1 MLSFAANLSM
11 LFTEVAFLERFAK
24 ANNAGFRG
32 VECQFPYAYAID
44 ELVEQLQR
52 YNLVQV
58 LHNLPA
64 GNWMSGE
71 RGIGCLPDRVGEFQD
86 GVGRAIEYAS
96 ALGCR
101 QVNCLSGVAPPS
113 VPSEIPRQTF
123 VSNLQFAAGEL
134 RKAGIKLLIE
144 PINTRDIPGFYLR
157 TTQQAVDIIMDVCS
171 DNLYLQY
178 DVYHMQIM
186 EGDIANSIERNLRHI
201 AHVQVADTPG
211 RHEPGTGEI
220 NYQFLFGFLER
231 VGYRGW
237 VGCEYSPAT
246 TTEESL
252 GWLAAITRAS
262 FRAESPR
269 PYDIEPHGQQRIVD

>member
-11 LFTEVAFLERFAK
+11 LFTEVEFLERFSK
-24 ANNAGFRG
+24 ANTAGFRG

-44 ELVEQLQR
+44 ALVEQLQR

-58 LHNLPA
+58 LHNLP
-64 GNWMSGE
+64 SGDWINGD

-86 GVGRAIEYAS
+86 GVGKAIEYAT

-101 QVNCLSGVAPPS
+101 QVNCLAGVVPPA
-113 VPSEIPRQTF
+113 VPNEILRQTF
-123 VSNLQFAAGEL
+123 ISNLQFAAREL

-144 PINTRDIPGFYLR
+144 PINIRDIPGFYLR
-157 TTQQAVDIIMDVCS
+157 NTQQAVDIISDVCS

-186 EGDIANSIERNLRHI
+186 EGDIASTIERNLKHI
-201 AHVQVADTPG
+201 AHVQVADNPG

-220 NYQFLFGFLER
+220 NYQFLFRFLDR

-237 VGCEYSPAT
+237 IGCEYAPAT
-246 TTEESL
+246 TTEEGL
-252 GWLAAITRAS
+252 KWLSSANDLA
-262 FRAESPR
+262 
-269 PYDIEPHGQQRIVD
+269 